1 MLNLGGRFVNQWA
14 YQSPSGVV
22 LVDTGYQN
30 GYPRFRRRLARHG
43 IPLSQV
49 RYVFLTHA
57 HDDHAGFLNEILRD
71 APDCRVILSPRSIP
85 VLRRGQNSFSGGCT
99 SRLALRFCRW
109 MAAAGRGSHRFPPLE
124 ERFLSR
130 CIPVTGESRAS
141 LEAQLGGQIVETPG
155 HTADSLSLLLEDG
168 SLFCGDA
175 AMNGFPSQHRITIW
189 AEDPQAFADSWQT
202 ILRLRPSL
210 LYPGHGSPFPPA
222 ELARNLD
229 FARQMPCYPL
239 PQTE

>member
-130 CIPVTGESRAS
+130 CIPPWRRNWAGKSWRRPA
-141 LEAQLGGQIVETPG
+141 IR
-155 HTADSLSLLLEDG
+155 
-168 SLFCGDA
+168 
-175 AMNGFPSQHRITIW
+175 RI
-189 AEDPQAFADSWQT
+189 
-202 ILRLRPSL
+202 
-210 LYPGHGSPFPPA
+210 PFPCFWRTGVSSA
-222 ELARNLD
+222 ATR
-229 FARQMPCYPL
+229 R
-239 PQTE
+239 